1 MIKKYLLLVLLLFCS
16 FVYTQNP
23 NLSNNSSVSVL
34 TCGRGEQLYSTFG
47 HTAIRVK
54 DTENQLDV
62 VYNYGAFDFN
72 TEHFYLKF
80 VKGDLQYFVTAT
92 SFEDFILEYQYDQRE
107 VIEQVLDLTLLE
119 KQSLFESLNK
129 TLYSSDRYYT
139 YKFID
144 RNCTTMVADKISA
157 TLHNQPINKVA
168 KNSLS
173 YRKLLYPY
181 FDNFFDYKLG
191 INIIFGLKTDFQA
204 TQLFLPSELLE
215 SLDKISYNGKPLV
228 LSKTTLLEGSNHNT
242 PSFSF
247 FKSIYFVIVLLLL
260 LLLLNKHILFSI
272 YLTSCGLL
280 GLFLCLVG
288 IYSQHEE
295 VLWNYNAL
303 LFNPLYL
310 LLPLVSQNAKQK
322 IRLIILIMIG
332 AYSILMVTKPHL
344 FIVLPF
350 IITNGYIIA
359 KDWKEKKLLS
369 SVE

>member
-1 MIKKYLLLVLLLFCS
+1 MIKKFLLLVLLLFCL
-16 FVYTQNP
+16 FGYTQNP
-23 NLSNNSSVSVL
+23 KLSNNTTVSVL

-54 DTENQLDV
+54 DLENQLDV

-107 VIEQVLDLTLLE
+107 VVEQTLNLSLFE

-129 TLYSSDRYYT
+129 TLYSSKRYYT

-144 RNCTTMVADKISA
+144 RNCTTMVADKISE
-157 TLHNQPINKVA
+157 TMHNLPIKKVV
-168 KNSLS
+168 NNTFS
-173 YRKLLYPY
+173 YRELLYPY
-181 FDNFFDYKLG
+181 FENYFDYKLG
-191 INIIFGLKTDFQA
+191 INIIFGLKTDYQA
-204 TQLFLPSELLE
+204 TKLFLPSELLE
-215 SLDKISYNGKPLV
+215 SLDKMTYNRKPVV
-228 LSKTTLLEGSNHNT
+228 LSKATLLEGSTNT
-242 PSFSF
+242 APGFSF
-247 FKSIYFVIVLLLL
+247 FKSIYFVILVLLLL
-260 LLLLNKHILFSI
+260 LIINKRILFSI
-272 YLTSCGLL
+272 YLTICGLF

-288 IYSQHEE
+288 LYSQHEE

-310 LLPLVSQNAKQK
+310 IFPLLSHNVKQK
-322 IRLIILIMIG
+322 IRLVILILLG
-332 AYSILMVTKPHL
+332 VYSILMITKPHL
-344 FIVLPF
+344 FIVIPF

-359 KDWKEKKLLS
+359 RDWKEKKLLS